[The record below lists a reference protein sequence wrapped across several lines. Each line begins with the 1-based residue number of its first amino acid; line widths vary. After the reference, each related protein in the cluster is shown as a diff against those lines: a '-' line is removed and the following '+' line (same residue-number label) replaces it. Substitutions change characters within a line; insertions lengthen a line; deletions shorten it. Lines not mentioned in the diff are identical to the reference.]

1 MTAEQRPPAP
11 EPDQAPTAAEPGGPP
26 SRRWLWLAAVL
37 LMMIGLLVPFLT
49 SPAAAPSGSATGTEG
64 GPTASTSTG
73 PSMPT
78 MQVGL
83 PVYFVSTQSHLF
95 YRELRTLPSQG
106 GPMATAVSAVLNV
119 VPNDPQYE
127 SLWKGGTVNGVT
139 TRGNRIYVDL
149 SAASY
154 AAAFTDRVTA
164 IDAAY
169 QIYYTVNAVR
179 SSLRD
184 PLPVVLLSDGNQ
196 SVPVLGDTGAAGFW
210 SDQPSLGPV
219 WIDQP
224 QSADIVPVGPVRFS
238 GYILS
243 GNPAPMLQITQ
254 ASSGNPVGQGKV
266 RLGADDGHWQHWSYT
281 TQLTAGDYQAAIEAL
296 DTTDT
301 VVFKV
306 GS

>member
-1 MTAEQRPPAP
+1 MTAVERPDAGDETPPPPPPARP
-11 EPDQAPTAAEPGGPP
+11 
-26 SRRWLWLAAVL
+26 RRWVWLAAAL
-37 LMMIGLLVPFLT
+37 LLAVGLVVPFL
-49 SPAAAPSGSATGTEG
+49 AAPGDNPSGTGTGSAGGTSG
-64 GPTASTSTG
+64 AASTG

-83 PVYFVSTQSHLF
+83 PVYFVSTQNHLF

-127 SLWKGGTVNGVT
+127 SLWKGGTVNSV
-139 TRGNRIYVDL
+139 RLKGNRIYVDL
-149 SAASY
+149 SAGSY
-154 AAAFTDRVTA
+154 DAFTDRVTA

-184 PLPVVLLSDGNQ
+184 PLPVVLLADGRNA
-196 SVPVLGDTGAAGFW
+196 VPVLGDTGAPGFW

-224 QSADIVPVGPVRFS
+224 QSGDIVPVGRVQFS

-243 GNPAPMLQITQ
+243 GNPAPTLQITQ
-254 ASSGNPVGQGKV
+254 ASSGNPVGQGTVK
-266 RLGADDGHWQHWSYT
+266 LGADDGHWQQWTYSAE
-281 TQLTAGDYQAAIEAL
+281 LPAGDYQASIQAI
-296 DTTDT
+296 DTIDT
-301 VVFKV
+301 VVFRV